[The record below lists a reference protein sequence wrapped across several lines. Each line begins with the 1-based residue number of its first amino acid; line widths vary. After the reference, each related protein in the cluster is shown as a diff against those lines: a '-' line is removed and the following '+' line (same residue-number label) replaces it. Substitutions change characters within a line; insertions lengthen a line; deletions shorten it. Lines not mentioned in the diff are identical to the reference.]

1 MKIKAPKG
9 YNFMKKGSKMSL
21 MKNPRGGYKKHKG
34 SSLTMNLPVVKTHR
48 GK

>member
-1 MKIKAPKG
+1 
-9 YNFMKKGSKMSL
+9 MSL
-21 MKNPRGGYKKHKG
+21 MKNPRCGYKKQQG